1 MPILL
6 ELFLTF
12 FKIGMF
18 TLGGGYAMIPL
29 IQREIV
35 DKRCW
40 VAESEFFELLAMA
53 QSSPGP
59 VAVNASVFVG
69 YKVAGKTGSIIAT
82 LGTTLPS
89 FLIILVIAAWLVDYR
104 TNPYVES
111 FFKGIRPAVVAM
123 IAAPLYSLGKSMQI
137 GVAGLALAVAVALL
151 VAIAGVSPAILIAI
165 IAAASLLIGL
175 TRKPA
180 PEKNSDANIP

>member
-1 MPILL
+1 MPDLAK
-6 ELFLTF
+6 LFFTF

-35 DKRCW
+35 EKHQW
-40 VAESEFFELLAMA
+40 IEEAEFYELLALA

-69 YKVAGKTGSIIAT
+69 YKVAGLRGSIVAT
-82 LGTTLPS
+82 LGTTIPS

-104 TNPYVES
+104 SNPHVAA
-111 FFKGIRPAVVAM
+111 FFKGVRPAVVAM
-123 IAAPLYSLGKSMQI
+123 IAAPLYSLAKAMRI
-137 GVAGLALAVAVALL
+137 GTPGLCLAFVVAML
-151 VAIAGVSPAILIAI
+151 VAFAELSPAILIAVVGT
-165 IAAASLLIGL
+165 ASLLLGII
-175 TRKPA
+175 RAYRQKKA
-180 PEKNSDANIP
+180 

>member
-1 MPILL
+1 MPKLSQ
-6 ELFLTF
+6 LFTTF

-35 DKRCW
+35 EKRGW
-40 VAESEFFELLAMA
+40 VAESEFYELLALA

-69 YKVAGKTGSIIAT
+69 YKTRGLTGSLVAT

-89 FLIILVIAAWLVDYR
+89 FLIILLIAAWLVDYR
-104 TNPYVES
+104 SNLYVEA
-111 FFKGIRPAVVAM
+111 FFKGVRPAVVAM
-123 IAAPLYSLGKSMQI
+123 IAAPLYSLVRAMEI
-137 GVAGLALAVAVALL
+137 GRYGLCISAAVALL
-151 VAIAGVSPAILIAI
+151 VAFAGVSPAVLIAI
-165 IAAASLLIGL
+165 TAAAGLITGL
-175 TRKPA
+175 TRKPR
-180 PEKNSDANIP
+180 PEKTEV